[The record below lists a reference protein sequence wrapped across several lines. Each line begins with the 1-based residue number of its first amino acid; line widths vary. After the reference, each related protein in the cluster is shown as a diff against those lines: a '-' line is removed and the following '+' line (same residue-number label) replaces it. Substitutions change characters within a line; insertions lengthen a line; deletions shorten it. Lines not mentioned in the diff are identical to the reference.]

1 MEHAKAVKDR
11 DIKAICEYISNYCET
26 HICTSFSTQHVRSFY
41 TFFPTFLDLLFGS
54 PTKRGFIQTQLEP
67 HQDEAL
73 KNLLSIQ
80 GPFFQSLLRISQSS
94 DYYYDLSNESLPP
107 EVRKILST
115 GAIHLLPQ
123 VYKHCNVI
131 MPSSPSGSTIDFH
144 TSATKQS
151 SLLPSGISS
160 ERKIQLNILQLYL
173 YNFAILPTWSTAT
186 AQPPMSTFTSTS
198 LRSPMNNTVPNTST
212 TSFLDNSSP
221 SQLTKPGRSI
231 TSSIYTDIL
240 DNYLSRLIPIN
251 DQAFPAIVGPFFIDT
266 LAELWIRMPW
276 ISNNNKLSP
285 TLMYYIS
292 HFINYIVRH
301 DLRRCVNNTQ
311 DNVYTYTYKATRD
324 ELYMLTS
331 RLALNWDK
339 TDDYIQIIELW
350 CQWAAPWKLG
360 TPFRSIEKESFL
372 PTQTGWAPFILDN
385 VPYYFSAVDILLKRI
400 STFSYTD
407 SLTMTVAGQ
416 LRILYRFINVFYTAR
431 DLIGF
436 LALVE
441 KALDHAGH
449 AFIEWDQEIGK
460 IAYGHVS
467 AAVKVK
473 EKMKAASERLAQIG
487 GKSSQWRSEHL
498 YDTEEHQERRSPSLI
513 AAVSNLY
520 HNINV
525 HVTASKWPT
534 RLSNKHLEPM
544 QEAYHILS
552 TLFNINSALFAP
564 LKTASAIPGK
574 RTGFTQL
581 SFAGKQNGGYLT
593 AEEKELL
600 KQGKLVCSP
609 HNIPAVGPRKH
620 TIVRSHENV
629 TLVRW
634 TLYWDKQL
642 NEMVYAAQLY

>member
-1 MEHAKAVKDR
+1 
-11 DIKAICEYISNYCET
+11 
-26 HICTSFSTQHVRSFY
+26 
-41 TFFPTFLDLLFGS
+41 
-54 PTKRGFIQTQLEP
+54 
-67 HQDEAL
+67 
-73 KNLLSIQ
+73 
-80 GPFFQSLLRISQSS
+80 
-94 DYYYDLSNESLPP
+94 
-107 EVRKILST
+107 
-115 GAIHLLPQ
+115 
-123 VYKHCNVI
+123 

-339 TDDYIQIIELW
+339 TDDYIQAGLFFSLLSLCLIMFSLDYRTLVSMGCTLETRHTISKHREGKLLTHTDR
-350 CQWAAPWKLG
+350 LG
-360 TPFRSIEKESFL
+360 T
-372 PTQTGWAPFILDN
+372 
-385 VPYYFSAVDILLKRI
+385 
-400 STFSYTD
+400 
-407 SLTMTVAGQ
+407 
-416 LRILYRFINVFYTAR
+416 
-431 DLIGF
+431 
-436 LALVE
+436 
-441 KALDHAGH
+441 
-449 AFIEWDQEIGK
+449 
-460 IAYGHVS
+460 
-467 AAVKVK
+467 
-473 EKMKAASERLAQIG
+473 
-487 GKSSQWRSEHL
+487 
-498 YDTEEHQERRSPSLI
+498 
-513 AAVSNLY
+513 
-520 HNINV
+520 V
-525 HVTASKWPT
+525 HT
-534 RLSNKHLEPM
+534 
-544 QEAYHILS
+544 
-552 TLFNINSALFAP
+552 
-564 LKTASAIPGK
+564 
-574 RTGFTQL
+574 
-581 SFAGKQNGGYLT
+581 
-593 AEEKELL
+593 
-600 KQGKLVCSP
+600 
-609 HNIPAVGPRKH
+609 
-620 TIVRSHENV
+620 
-629 TLVRW
+629 
-634 TLYWDKQL
+634 
-642 NEMVYAAQLY
+642 

>member
-1 MEHAKAVKDR
+1 MEHAKAIKDR
-11 DIKAICEYISNYCET
+11 DIKAICDYISNYCET
-26 HICTSFSTQHVRSFY
+26 HICASLSTQHVRSFY
-41 TFFPTFLDLLFGS
+41 TFFPTLLDLLFGS
-54 PTKRGFIQTQLEP
+54 PTKRGFMQTQLEP

-94 DYYYDLSNESLPP
+94 DYYYDLSNESLPS

-131 MPSSPSGSTIDFH
+131 MPSSPSGSIIDFH

-186 AQPPMSTFTSTS
+186 AQSPMSTFTSTP
-198 LRSPMNNTVPNTST
+198 LRSPMNKTAPNTST
-212 TSFLDNSSP
+212 ISFLDSSSP
-221 SQLTKPGRSI
+221 PQLTKPGRSI
-231 TSSIYTDIL
+231 TSSIYTDVL

-251 DQAFPAIVGPFFIDT
+251 DRAFPAIVGPFFIDALT
-266 LAELWIRMPW
+266 ELWIRMPW
-276 ISNNNKLSP
+276 ITNNNRLSP

-292 HFINYIVRH
+292 HFINYI
-301 DLRRCVNNTQ
+301 
-311 DNVYTYTYKATRD
+311 
-324 ELYMLTS
+324 
-331 RLALNWDK
+331 
-339 TDDYIQIIELW
+339 IIELW

-372 PTQTGWAPFILDN
+372 PTQTDWAPFILDN

-407 SLTMTVAGQ
+407 SLTMSVAGQ

-449 AFIEWDQEIGK
+449 AFIEWDQEIAK
-460 IAYGHVS
+460 IAYGHTS

-473 EKMKAASERLAQIG
+473 EKIKAASERLTQIE
-487 GKSSQWRSEHL
+487 GKTSQWRSEHL
-498 YDTEEHQERRSPSLI
+498 YDTEEQQERRSPSLI

-520 HNINV
+520 HNINI
-525 HVTASKWPT
+525 HVAASKWPT
-534 RLSNKHLEPM
+534 RLSNRHLEPM
-544 QEAYHILS
+544 QEAYRVLS

-564 LKTASAIPGK
+564 LKTTSAIPEK

-581 SFAGKQNGGYLT
+581 TFAGKQNGGYLT

-620 TIVRSHENV
+620 TVVRSHENV

-642 NEMVYAAQLY
+642 NEMVCAAQLF